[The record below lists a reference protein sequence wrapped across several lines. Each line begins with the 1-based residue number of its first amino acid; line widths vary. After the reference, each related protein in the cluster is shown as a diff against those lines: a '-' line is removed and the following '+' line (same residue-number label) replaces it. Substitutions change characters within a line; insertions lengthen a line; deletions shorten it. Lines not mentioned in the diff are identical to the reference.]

1 MTRGTNNE
9 DVHVA
14 KLLKAKKA
22 IYKSFIKCAITEK
35 IATQLI

>member
-9 DVHVA
+9 DVA